1 MLLIAILFRIL
12 LEEWYRDRNI
22 NKSDNL
28 YYKKLSS
35 TVKLIISNNAIN
47 IEIDCSA
54 YETPFQKF

>member
-1 MLLIAILFRIL
+1 MLLTTILFRIL
-12 LEEWYRDRNI
+12 LEKWYRDRNI

-54 YETPFQKF
+54 YETQFQKF